1 MNNEIFIPSNFTL
14 DDVIQY
20 VKIPEEVRT
29 LLETASRRIN
39 HLETEVR
46 KIEKHNDMYS
56 EQLYFCREFIHA
68 VKDEAEKATKVKEL
82 KKYIEV
88 TLENSYIEL

>member
-1 MNNEIFIPSNFTL
+1 MSNEIYIPSNFTL

-20 VKIPEEVRT
+20 VKIPEEVRQ

-39 HLETEVR
+39 YLETEVR
-46 KIEKHNDMYS
+46 KVEKHNELYS
-56 EQLYFCREFIHA
+56 EQLYFCREFIQA
-68 VKDEAEKATKVKEL
+68 VKEESEKVTKVKDL
-82 KKYIEV
+82 KKFIEV

>member
-1 MNNEIFIPSNFTL
+1 MNENIYIPSNFSL

-20 VKIPEEVRT
+20 VKIPEEVRR

-68 VKDEAEKATKVKEL
+68 VKDEAEKATKVKDL
-82 KKYIEV
+82 KKYIEI

>member
-1 MNNEIFIPSNFTL
+1 
-14 DDVIQY
+14 
-20 VKIPEEVRT
+20 
-29 LLETASRRIN
+29 
-39 HLETEVR
+39 
-46 KIEKHNDMYS
+46 MYS
-56 EQLYFCREFIHA
+56 EQLYFCREFISQ

>member
-1 MNNEIFIPSNFTL
+1 MNNEIYIPANFSL

-20 VKIPEEVRT
+20 VKIPEEVRR

-39 HLETEVR
+39 YLEEEFRHEYKV
-46 KIEKHNDMYS
+46 KEMYS

-68 VKDEAEKATKVKEL
+68 VKDESEKATKVKDL
-82 KKYIEV
+82 KKFIEV

>member
-1 MNNEIFIPSNFTL
+1 MNNEIYIPSNFSL

-20 VKIPEEVRT
+20 VKIPEEVRK

-39 HLETEVR
+39 YLETEVR
-46 KIEKHNDMYS
+46 KIENHNEMYS

-68 VKDEAEKATKVKEL
+68 VKDEAEKATKVKDL

-88 TLENSYIEL
+88 TLQNSYIEL

>member
-1 MNNEIFIPSNFTL
+1 MSNEIYIPSNFSL

-20 VKIPEEVRT
+20 VRIPEEVRK

-39 HLETEVR
+39 YLETEVR
-46 KIEKHNDMYS
+46 KIENHNEMYS
-56 EQLYFCREFIHA
+56 EQLYFCREFISQ

>member
-1 MNNEIFIPSNFTL
+1 MSNEIYIPSNFTL

-20 VKIPEEVRT
+20 VKIPEEVRQ

-39 HLETEVR
+39 YLETEVR
-46 KIEKHNDMYS
+46 KVEKHNELYS
-56 EQLYFCREFIHA
+56 EQLYFCREFIQA
-68 VKDEAEKATKVKEL
+68 VKEESEKATKVKDL
-82 KKYIEV
+82 KKFIEV

>member
-1 MNNEIFIPSNFTL
+1 MNNEIYIPSNFTL

-20 VKIPEEVRT
+20 VKIPEEVRK

-39 HLETEVR
+39 YLETEVR
-46 KIEKHNDMYS
+46 KVEKHNEMYS

-68 VKDEAEKATKVKEL
+68 VKEESEKATKVKEL
-82 KKYIEV
+82 KKFIEV